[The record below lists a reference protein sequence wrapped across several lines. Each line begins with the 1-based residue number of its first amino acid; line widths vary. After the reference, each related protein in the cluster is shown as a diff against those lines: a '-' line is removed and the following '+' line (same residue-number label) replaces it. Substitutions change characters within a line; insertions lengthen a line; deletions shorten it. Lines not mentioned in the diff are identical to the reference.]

1 MAEEITA
8 DGITVALTHPDKV
21 LFPADGITK
30 RDLARYYADVAE
42 RMLPWLRD
50 RPATM
55 VRYPDGLDG
64 PRFFQK
70 NASSYFPGW
79 ITRAVVGKEGG
90 QVEHVVCDKPATL
103 VYLANQA
110 CIEIHAFTSRVD
122 KLDAP
127 DQMVFDFDPPD
138 GATFADV
145 RRAALWAH
153 DLLDGELGLTTFVRT
168 TGGRGLHV
176 HVPLNRRAD
185 FDAVREFAH
194 RTAEVL
200 ARRHP
205 DAITTEQRKDKR
217 GTRIYAD
224 IMRNAYAQTVVAS
237 YGVRAR
243 PGAHV
248 ATPLVW
254 AEVEDD
260 KLEPGQFTM
269 ATIRARLDATA
280 DPRRDPWAGFPGS
293 GQGLSDPAK
302 RLANLES

>member
-1 MAEEITA
+1 MANEITVG
-8 DGITVALTHPDKV
+8 GITVPLTHPDKV

-30 RDLARYYADVAE
+30 ADLARYYADVAD

-50 RPATM
+50 RPISM

-64 PRFFQK
+64 KRFFQK
-70 NASSYFPGW
+70 SAPSYFPDW
-79 ITRAVVGKEGG
+79 IRRVRVGKEGG
-90 QVEHVVCDKPATL
+90 EVEHAVCDKPATL

-138 GATFADV
+138 GKRFADV
-145 RRAALWAH
+145 RRAALWAR
-153 DLLDGELGLTTFVRT
+153 DLLDGELGLTSFVRT

-176 HVPLNRRAD
+176 HVGLNRRAV
-185 FDAVREFAH
+185 FDDVLEFTH
-194 RTAEVL
+194 RVAEML

-205 DAITTEQRKDKR
+205 DAITVEQRKDKR
-217 GTRIYAD
+217 GMRIYAD
-224 IMRNAYAQTVVAS
+224 VMRNAYAQTVVAS

-243 PGAHV
+243 PGASV
-248 ATPLVW
+248 ATPLSW

-260 KLEPGQFTM
+260 GLHPGQFTM
-269 ATIRARLDATA
+269 ETIRARLAGGT
-280 DPRRDPWAGFPGS
+280 DPWADVAES
-293 GQGLSDPAK
+293 RHGLGEAAK
-302 RLANLES
+302 RLAKLHG